1 MHVVL
6 GFIAIIVGSVHLT
19 YCCRYYYLGV
29 GYWGAI
35 FFVSAGLY
43 HTRTNFPYKVVLL
56 VLNGLALVA
65 GLTLITLSAFGVLCW
80 ALDGH
85 LTADF
90 FVASPPA
97 FANRTR
103 AIFTCIEEKDDRFAL
118 AKLANGDLYQKCF
131 DGMRILGYWTNDTR
145 AAYYSPAYAWTE
157 LKYTQ
162 VIASGSLTVIGL
174 VEVIISMVILCR
186 TWYDDANT
194 Y

>member
-1 MHVVL
+1 M
-6 GFIAIIVGSVHLT
+6 
-19 YCCRYYYLGV
+19 
-29 GYWGAI
+29 
-35 FFVSAGLY
+35 
-43 HTRTNFPYKVVLL
+43 VLL

-65 GLTLITLSAFGVLCW
+65 GLTLITLSTFGVLCW

-90 FVASPPA
+90 FIASPPA

-118 AKLANGDLYQKCF
+118 AKLANGDMYQKCF
-131 DGMRILGYWTNDTR
+131 DGMRILGYWTNDTQF
-145 AAYYSPAYAWTE
+145 AYYSPAYAWTE

-162 VIASGSLTVIGL
+162 VIASGSLTLIGL
-174 VEVIISMVILCR
+174 IEVIISMVILCR